1 VRKVTSAT
9 IIATATGMIEHSMA
23 TVLFGTH
30 SRALQPCEVEYEGL
44 VARTESCEGVLEV
57 FAIAEGV
64 EDDVRAADVLG
75 GCCDRDLEELDLEL
89 I

>member
-1 VRKVTSAT
+1 
-9 IIATATGMIEHSMA
+9 MA

-30 SRALQPCEVEYEGL
+30 SGALQPCEVEDEGL
-44 VARTESCEGVLEV
+44 IARTESCSAALEV
-57 FAIAEGV
+57 FVIAEGV

-75 GCCDRDLEELDLEL
+75 GSCDWDLEELDLEL